1 MWQLQPNWQ
10 RSLVTGTAITNKLC
24 RKMWTVPETVPRP
37 CLINWYS
44 HTWECWICSLCWI
57 FTKNNKCWENFNHIC
72 SYRCSF
78 VRTGSNY
85 ANPFA
90 TYFTRFKVVKKS
102 PGSLVLSYLML
113 NFLKLFTLFY
123 FQGSYSGFGH
133 MPTVSSGRRR
143 NLVSPTKYCDDLL
156 QGSHP
161 YAPLSLSCFLS
172 LEARPSPIC
181 PSWCTHL
188 LLQPCLGIVPF
199 PFCKKILVYKVFML
213 LWRQLAIFVWH
224 FHFYFYFSEIF
235 IEYSCVLWPSLI
247 LHEPEPYSIVIVP
260 PTILKWYWISISK
273 CRHKQCLNVMNHNRK
288 VLKTSI
294 SASNIVLLS

>member
-1 MWQLQPNWQ
+1 
-10 RSLVTGTAITNKLC
+10 
-24 RKMWTVPETVPRP
+24 MWTVPETVPRP
-37 CLINWYS
+37 CLINWCS

-102 PGSLVLSYLML
+102 LGSLVLSYLML
-113 NFLKLFTLFY
+113 NFMKLFTFFY
-123 FQGSYSGFGH
+123 FQGSYSGFGR

-143 NLVSPTKYCDDLL
+143 NLVSRTKYCDDLL
-156 QGSHP
+156 PGSHP

-172 LEARPSPIC
+172 LEARPSSIC

-199 PFCKKILVYKVFML
+199 PFYKKNPCLQSIYGPMETACNFCLAFSLLFLFFRNIYRILL
-213 LWRQLAIFVWH
+213 
-224 FHFYFYFSEIF
+224 
-235 IEYSCVLWPSLI
+235 CVMAKFDFTWTWAL
-247 LHEPEPYSIVIVP
+247 
-260 PTILKWYWISISK
+260 
-273 CRHKQCLNVMNHNRK
+273 
-288 VLKTSI
+288 
-294 SASNIVLLS
+294 